1 MSSDSKPQV
10 QVIDSRVN
18 HKKLALIKGKGTA
31 LVVLWP
37 GNRARFRTMQIL
49 QMEAGDE
56 TIDLRHPHD
65 CVYYVSNGA
74 GRVRDLSSGAAQD
87 LIEGSIVHIDARDD
101 YRIEAGADGMRMV
114 GGPVPAD
121 PELYASLAA
130 ELAQ

>member
-1 MSSDSKPQV
+1 MSSDSEPQV
-10 QVIDSRVN
+10 QVIDSGVN
-18 HKKLALIKGKGTA
+18 HKKLALIKGNGTA
-31 LVVLWP
+31 FAVLWP
-37 GNRARFRTMQIL
+37 GNGARFRTMQIL

-74 GRVRDLSSGAAQD
+74 GQVRDLSSGAAQD
-87 LIEGSIVHIDARDD
+87 LIEGSIVHIDARDG

-121 PELYASLAA
+121 PELYASLTA
-130 ELAQ
+130 EFAQ